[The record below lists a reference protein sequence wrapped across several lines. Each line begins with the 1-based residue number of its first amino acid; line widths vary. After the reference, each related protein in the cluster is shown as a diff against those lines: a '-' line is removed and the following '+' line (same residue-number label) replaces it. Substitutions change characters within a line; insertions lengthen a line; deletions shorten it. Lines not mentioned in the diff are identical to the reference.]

1 MTSNRRQKS
10 EGRMQKSE
18 VGCPEGRQRKA
29 ASGRRKASTKL
40 LVRPM
45 TVADKPALMRIST
58 RIWQGHDYVPLF
70 FDRWLKAGGF
80 WAGEMRGRLV
90 GYGKATELAPGEMW
104 LEGLRVDPNCRKR
117 GVGKELSRQVLDRT
131 LERRPVSLRLATA
144 DVNHESIHIIKAVM
158 GLKSYA
164 EYRFFT
170 GTPLK
175 PRPGP
180 PLVTP
185 TVVEALDFIKRSREL
200 AASKGLLP
208 WTWLFRGLN
217 RRYVSELIRC
227 GYVFGYGTARK
238 LAGLLVLRPHRY
250 RGNDLDISFV
260 AGDRQALA
268 AFRSFLSRVAHDCG
282 TQNIS
287 GMAASDEMAAALKS
301 LGLKPHPHISAVL
314 VYDYPI

>member
-1 MTSNRRQKS
+1 MT
-10 EGRMQKSE
+10 M
-18 VGCPEGRQRKA
+18 
-29 ASGRRKASTKL
+29 
-40 LVRPM
+40 
-45 TVADKPALMRIST
+45 ADKPAMMRISA
-58 RIWQGHDYVPLF
+58 RIWEGHDYVPLF
-70 FDRWLKAGGF
+70 FDRWVGDGGF
-80 WAGEMRGRLV
+80 WAGELRGRLV
-90 GYGKATELAPGEMW
+90 GYGKATELAPGELW
-104 LEGLRVDPNCRKR
+104 LEGLRVDPKCRKR

-144 DVNHESIHIIKAVM
+144 DVNHESIHIILQVM
-158 GLKSYA
+158 GFKPYVQ
-164 EYRFFT
+164 YRFFV
-170 GTPLK
+170 GAPKK

-180 PLVTP
+180 ALVAP
-185 TVVEALDFIKRSREL
+185 TVTEALDFLKTSAEL
-200 AASKGLLP
+200 AASNGLLP

-227 GYVFGYGTARK
+227 GYVFGYGTTRK

-260 AGDRQALA
+260 GGNGKALA

-287 GMAASDEMAAALKS
+287 GMAASAEMATALKF

-314 VYDYPI
+314 VYEYPI